1 MLFLALL
8 LFTSPLLKGQ
18 DSMRVDIPKKLD
30 ADLIT
35 TVMGDTL
42 KGKVRKVEAE
52 YVTFYMLGERLKQ
65 KVQKN
70 SITSILYKDG
80 RVERFSNPLILK
92 KESEGA
98 SKIKVTYSEEDVQVY
113 RKIGVVEG
121 YYTGS
126 IRYAYSN
133 GFLEKMAIMDAKER
147 AFKNDPRVKILL
159 IKNCNITRGYGDDP
173 SAVITAEVYYR

>member
-1 MLFLALL
+1 MLL
-8 LFTSPLLKGQ
+8 LSPFLFASPLLRGQ
-18 DSMRVDIPKKLD
+18 DSTRIDVPKHLD

-42 KGKVRKVEAE
+42 KGKVRKVDEE
-52 YVTFYMLGERLKQ
+52 FVTFYMLGERLKQ

-70 SITSILYKDG
+70 SLTSIIYKDG

-98 SKIKVTYSEEDVQVY
+98 SKIKVTYSDEDVQVY

-147 AFKNDPRVKILL
+147 AYKNDPRVKILL
-159 IKNCNITRGYGDDP
+159 IKNSNITRGYGDDP
-173 SAVITAEVYYR
+173 SAVVTAEVYYR